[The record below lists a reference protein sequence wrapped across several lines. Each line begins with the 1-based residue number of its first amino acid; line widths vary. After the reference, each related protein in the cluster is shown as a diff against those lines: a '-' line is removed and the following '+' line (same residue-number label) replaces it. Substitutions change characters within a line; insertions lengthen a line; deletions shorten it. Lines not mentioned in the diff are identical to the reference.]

1 MAPDLSPESVT
12 AALTTKALG
21 RTLHLLDHC
30 DSTNSVATRLA
41 QEGAAHGT
49 VVCAEHQTAGRGRRG
64 RLWYDQPGAS
74 LCCSLLL
81 RPAAPESAEAS
92 WVSWIPLAAAVGV
105 ATGVHDAIQV
115 TISLKWPNDLLLH
128 NKKVGGLLC
137 ERIGAVGTTPLF
149 VIGIGLNANG
159 SPSTFPAEFRNQ
171 ATSLQAT
178 TGQPIA
184 RGPLLAHL
192 LNALEPRLQAVLSH
206 DLHRL
211 RQDYERAC
219 ATLNKLVRIDLPAG
233 QRIEGTAIGL
243 ADSGALLVRPAVA
256 PGSAPAPEVVEVLA
270 GDVVHLREPVVG

>member
-1 MAPDLSPESVT
+1 MVHDLSPESVT

-30 DSTNSVATRLA
+30 DSTNSVAMRLA

-64 RLWYDQPGAS
+64 RIWHDQPGES

-81 RPAAPESAEAS
+81 RPAAPGSEESS

-105 ATGVHDAIQV
+105 ATGVHDATKVSIN
-115 TISLKWPNDLLLH
+115 LKWPNDLLLH

-137 ERIGAVGTTPLF
+137 ERIGPVGGSPLF
-149 VIGIGLNANG
+149 VIGLGLNVNG
-159 SPSTFPAEFRNQ
+159 SPSTFPAEFRDQ
-171 ATSLQAT
+171 ATSLRAT

-192 LNALEPRLQAVLSH
+192 LNALEPRLQAVLSN
-206 DLHRL
+206 DLRSI

-219 ATLNKLVRIDLPAG
+219 STLNKLVRIDLPAG
-233 QRIEGTAIGL
+233 QRLEGTAIGL
-243 ADSGALLVRPAVA
+243 ADSGALLVRPSVA
-256 PGSAPAPEVVEVLA
+256 AGSSPAPEVIEVLA